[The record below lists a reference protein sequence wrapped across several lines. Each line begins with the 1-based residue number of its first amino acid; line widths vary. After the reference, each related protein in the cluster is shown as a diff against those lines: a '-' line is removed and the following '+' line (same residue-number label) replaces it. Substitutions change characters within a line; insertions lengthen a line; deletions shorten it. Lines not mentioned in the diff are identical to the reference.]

1 MMLTLSPP
9 DATPD
14 PQLST
19 YSGQA
24 YLGASNKLDFNTQSL
39 VGSSAT
45 DFLMGT
51 TDTDMNFDWVSS
63 YPSRK
68 FE

>member
-1 MMLTLSPP
+1 MMLILFSP
-9 DATPD
+9 DATPA

-19 YSGQA
+19 YSDQA
-24 YLGASNKLDFNTQSL
+24 YLGASNKLDFNTQSF

-63 YPSRK
+63 DPAK
-68 FE
+68 VFK

>member
-1 MMLTLSPP
+1 MKLIIFLP
-9 DATPD
+9 DATPA
-14 PQLST
+14 PQLPT
-19 YSGQA
+19 YSDQA